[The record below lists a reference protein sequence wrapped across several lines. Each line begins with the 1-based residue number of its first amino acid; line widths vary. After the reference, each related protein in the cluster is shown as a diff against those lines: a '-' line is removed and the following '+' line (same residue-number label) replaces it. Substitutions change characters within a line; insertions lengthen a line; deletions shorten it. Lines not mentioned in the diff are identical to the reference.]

1 MAKEVR
7 KTIGIFVNGK
17 EVENNLKSIKAAIAK
32 VSNEL
37 KFLPIMNFM
46 LTKRFE
52 MYSFKILPI
61 CTACFPSI
69 IEQPLQIYK
78 IF

>member
-37 KFLPIMNFM
+37 NKMTVGFCVL
-46 LTKRFE
+46 
-52 MYSFKILPI
+52 
-61 CTACFPSI
+61 
-69 IEQPLQIYK
+69 
-78 IF
+78 